1 MSVDCASSAILKGLV
16 LMQTVHNNFIKE
28 RMNQK
33 SPGRPAALVT
43 AAKTPIFTSASAE
56 QVPETGNVDVNL
68 IV

>member
-33 SPGRPAALVT
+33 SLGRPRRPRYRRKDADLYER
-43 AAKTPIFTSASAE
+43 IRG
-56 QVPETGNVDVNL
+56 TGSR
-68 IV
+68 IRKRRR